1 MNGILKAFLGV
12 TNANIQTLT
21 DAQAIKANIMTN
33 LKSMV
38 ADAKNG
44 KYSYLVF
51 RMSSHGTQVP
61 DANGDELGEV
71 MTAHEVNGLSA
82 GRARPVVV

>member
-38 ADAKNG
+38 ADAKNR
-44 KYSYLVF
+44 KNSYLVF
-51 RMSSHGTQVP
+51 SMSSHGTQVP
-61 DANGDELGEV
+61 HLNGDELGEV
-71 MTAHEVNGLSA
+71 MTGH
-82 GRARPVVV
+82 

>member
-38 ADAKNG
+38 ADVYRPPIHVLKKKKNWVT
-44 KYSYLVF
+44 L
-51 RMSSHGTQVP
+51 
-61 DANGDELGEV
+61 
-71 MTAHEVNGLSA
+71 
-82 GRARPVVV
+82 